1 MATVKQTEFSAIEYA
16 TADGTGAIVTESSDM
31 AIVELSEED
40 LDLANGGATRASNT
54 DYSRHRT
61 AMSGKTFAGPDGAG
75 SSFDMKTEDIS
86 SSSSDFMTDD

>member
-16 TADGTGAIVTESSDM
+16 TAEGTGAIVTENSDM
-31 AIVELSEED
+31 AIVEISDED
-40 LDLANGGATRASNT
+40 LDIVNGGATRASNA
-54 DYSRHRT
+54 DFSRHRT

-75 SSFDMKTEDIS
+75 SSFDMKTEDVS

>member
-1 MATVKQTEFSAIEYA
+1 MATVKQTGFSAIEYA
-16 TADGTGAIVTESSDM
+16 TADGTGAIVTENSDM
-31 AIVELSEED
+31 AIVEISDED
-40 LDLANGGATRASNT
+40 LDVVNGGATRASNA

-61 AMSGKTFAGPDGAG
+61 AMSGKTIAGPDGAS